1 MSRTVGWKPAV
12 QLLGLAALVV
22 LGEPVR
28 AQAPPQQ
35 NCQMPSAPSQQQTDG
50 VQRRSD
56 LSKTLGECK
65 GVLNAPSV
73 GDGEMVEPAPSTG
86 NQRII
91 TPETLPQSA
100 NPSNGSGG

>member
-1 MSRTVGWKPAV
+1 MSRTVFWKPAA
-12 QLLGLAALVV
+12 QLLGFAAIVV

-35 NCQMPSAPSQQQTDG
+35 NCQMPSVPSQQQTDG
-50 VQRRSD
+50 VQGRSD

-65 GVLNAPSV
+65 GMLNASSV
-73 GDGEMVEPAPSTG
+73 GEMVEPPLSTG

-91 TPETLPQSA
+91 TPETLPQRA